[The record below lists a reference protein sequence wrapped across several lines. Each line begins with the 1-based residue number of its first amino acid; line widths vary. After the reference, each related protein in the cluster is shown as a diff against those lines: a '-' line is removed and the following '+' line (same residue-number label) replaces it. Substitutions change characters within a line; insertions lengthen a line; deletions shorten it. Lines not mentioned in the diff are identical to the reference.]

1 VERRER
7 RKITQRDWKEDSVY
21 FQPLDWRVRDVK
33 GSKRMTPLLSGLKR
47 RVAMFVTVI
56 RPGHST

>member
-1 VERRER
+1 V
-7 RKITQRDWKEDSVY
+7 KDS
-21 FQPLDWRVRDVK
+21 K
-33 GSKRMTPLLSGLKR
+33 GMTPLLSGLKR